1 MNQKNF
7 YILIIFH
14 TYFDI
19 EIQEP
24 LKTRNKKKK

>member
-7 YILIIFH
+7 FIFASIFH

-19 EIQEP
+19 EIQDP
-24 LKTRNKKKK
+24 LKIKK